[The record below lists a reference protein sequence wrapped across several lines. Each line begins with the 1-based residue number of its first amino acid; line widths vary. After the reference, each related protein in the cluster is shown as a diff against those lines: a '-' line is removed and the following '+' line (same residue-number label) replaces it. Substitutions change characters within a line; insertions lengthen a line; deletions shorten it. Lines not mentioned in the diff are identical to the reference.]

1 MAAASLSCSEGYN
14 RSAMFDFIS
23 TEFNRSL
30 SETVAWCASQP
41 LTADVAESDAIR
53 HRRALFEESGRLMQ
67 QAYERVNRSWFRRNV
82 LKTKEWRRAAMLSKE
97 ADPLSLAQLQSQL
110 RTPTLRPAF
119 ALDEFGSDMSWAE
132 AVAEVVAK
140 RSQLVS
146 LTSPPEHGA
155 AEAGGRLLLYV
166 PSENLADG
174 AAQYSSNG
182 FFDVNNVPPWD
193 IWVAFSERTLVSWVP
208 TALVE
213 LTQKGID
220 VNPEGCIRWAD

>member
-1 MAAASLSCSEGYN
+1 
-14 RSAMFDFIS
+14 MFDFMS

-30 SETVAWCASQP
+30 SATVAWCASQP
-41 LTADVAESDAIR
+41 LTADVAESAAIR

-67 QAYERVNRSWFRRNV
+67 QAYERVNHSWFRRNV

-110 RTPTLRPAF
+110 RTPTLKPGF
-119 ALDEFGSDMSWAE
+119 ALDEFGSDAPWAE
-132 AVAEVVAK
+132 AVAGVVAK

-146 LTSPPEHGA
+146 LTSPPEHDA
-155 AEAGGRLLLYV
+155 AKAGGRLLLYV

-213 LTQKGID
+213 LAQKGID